1 MPGLEGL
8 SKALR
13 EVPDGATSEAAW
25 RALVGEA
32 FPLIAG
38 CLSRTSEL
46 SQGWPCGDQSGGWGC
61 SRTLVEHGRHDI
73 EAVCEERNCPTIKV
87 ARGDAVRQRLD
98 VAQLADRLGPAL
110 HLHECVTAK
119 LTGVAGAS
127 VVVGTLRLKSSF
139 AVAFT
144 TVHGL
149 PDLVA
154 VGDAARRG
162 ASADR
167 ALVLAPIAE
176 PVAADVHTMLAA
188 AQVQVMP
195 LHDAVHVV
203 DGAPRARLLD
213 FVRRHYT
220 ASVDPSPWFDGAWDL
235 VLDPVQGRAWSRG
248 VALDFGGRRTIGRLL
263 YALAQRPNAWV
274 PRGELAEV
282 VYGPDVDPTPLP
294 KRKSDLQT
302 FLNEAKAGIEIET
315 MGASDEEDGAYRL
328 PIPAGRISFWT
339 ELPPPPEGGDDDER
353 KPGGTRKGPAKAVK
367 RKQATR
373 GE

>member
-8 SKALR
+8 TRALR

-46 SQGWPCGDQSGGWGC
+46 SQGWPCGDRSGGWGC
-61 SRTLVEHGRHDI
+61 SRTLVVHDRHDI

-110 HLHECVTAK
+110 HLHERGTAK

-127 VVVGTLRLKSSF
+127 VVVGTLRLKWSF
-139 AVAFT
+139 AVAIT
-144 TVHGL
+144 TVYGL
-149 PDLVA
+149 SDLVA
-154 VGDAARRG
+154 VGDAARRA

-176 PVAADVHTMLAA
+176 PVVAEVHAMLST
-188 AQVQVMP
+188 AQVEVMP

-220 ASVDPSPWFDGAWDL
+220 SSVDPSPWFDGAWDL
-235 VLDPVQGRAWSRG
+235 VLDPVQGRAWSRE

-294 KRKSDLQT
+294 KRKSELQAL
-302 FLNEAKAGIEIET
+302 LNAAAAGIEIET
-315 MGASDEEDGAYRL
+315 LGASDDEDGAYRL

-353 KPGGTRKGPAKAVK
+353 KRSGTRKGKSKAAK
-367 RKQATR
+367 RKPATR
-373 GE
+373 GA